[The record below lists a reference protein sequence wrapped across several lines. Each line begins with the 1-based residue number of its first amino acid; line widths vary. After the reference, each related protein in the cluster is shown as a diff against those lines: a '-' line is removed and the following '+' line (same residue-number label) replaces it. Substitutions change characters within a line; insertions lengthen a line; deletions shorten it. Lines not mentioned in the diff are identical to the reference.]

1 MKKVLRIFSA
11 IMVVVVVLT
20 TFTSCATSLGQ
31 VQPATAAIDDKNVL
45 KLPVCNTDSLN
56 PYEATTEYNLALSTL
71 LFEGLVKISEDFQA
85 VNVLAKSVTVKD
97 KTVTVE
103 VNTACTFSDAS
114 YVTVADVEYSYN
126 LAKSSANFKKQL
138 ENFKEISVSGNSIT
152 FTLKNNDKF
161 AALCLDFPIIKKQ
174 ADDYE
179 GFLIGSGKY
188 KMENNQTLVMNER
201 WNNASLP
208 RVKRI
213 RLVNMLDTVSGP
225 ESVETG
231 NISCYFQDMGNG
243 NYIRKNVKTH
253 ETLMTNI
260 VFLGMNSQNEHLAKN
275 EVRQA
280 ISLLIPRETIAEKS
294 YLGYAKVA
302 TTPFIPTWHE
312 LTKIK
317 TDISSESLNEA
328 KELLAS
334 AGYSKGDDP
343 LASVMRLR
351 LLVNADNPFKVSA
364 AENIASALGSMGI
377 TVVVEKVSFEY
388 LMQRLERGEYEL
400 YIGETKLSKN
410 MNLSP
415 FFSSQGGA
423 SYGIDTNSKIVSTYE
438 DFLGGKISTQRFVDY
453 FNVAVPFA
461 PICFR
466 CGIEMYTN
474 ELYVTGYGTPT
485 DRFENI
491 YSWYY

>member
-1 MKKVLRIFSA
+1 MKKAVRLISCFMVIVLILSS
-11 IMVVVVVLT
+11 
-20 TFTSCATSLGQ
+20 FTACSTSLGQ
-31 VQPATAAIDDKNVL
+31 VKTATAAIDDKNVL

-56 PYEATTEYNLALSTL
+56 PYEATTEYNQALSTL
-71 LFEGLVKISEDFQA
+71 LFEGLVKINGNFEP
-85 VNVLAKSVTVKD
+85 VNVLAKSVSVKD

-103 VNTACTFSDAS
+103 VNTACCFSDAS
-114 YVTVADVEYSYN
+114 YVTADDVEYSYN
-126 LAKSSANFKKQL
+126 LAKRSDNFKKQL
-138 ENFKEISVSGNSIT
+138 ENFSEISVAGNTVT
-152 FTLKNNDKF
+152 FTLKSSDRF

-174 ADDYE
+174 ADDYK

-188 KMENNQTLVMNER
+188 KMENNDTLVMNER
-201 WNNASLP
+201 WNNSSLP
-208 RVKRI
+208 RVRKI

-231 NISCYFQDMGNG
+231 NISFYFQDMGSG
-243 NYIRKNVKTH
+243 NYIRKNVKTK
-253 ETLMTNI
+253 ESLMTNI
-260 VFLGMNSQNEHLAKN
+260 VFLGMNSQNEHLSKN

-280 ISLLIPRETIAEKS
+280 ISLIVPRDIIKEKS
-294 YLGYAKVA
+294 YLGFAEVA

-312 LTKIK
+312 LKKIK
-317 TDISSESLNEA
+317 TDSSAEALNEA
-328 KELLAS
+328 KELLET

-343 LASVMRLR
+343 MASVMRLR
-351 LLVNADNPFKVSA
+351 LLVNGDNPFKVSA
-364 AENIASALGSMGI
+364 AENIANALGSMGI
-377 TVVVEKVSFEY
+377 TVVIEKVTFEY
-388 LMQRLERGEYEL
+388 MMQRLQRGEYEL

-423 SYGIDTNSKIVSTYE
+423 SYGIDNDSKIVSTYE
-438 DFLGGKISTQRFVDY
+438 KFLSGEVSTQRFVDY
-453 FNVAVPFA
+453 FNVAAPFA

-474 ELYVTGYGTPT
+474 ELYVDGYGTPT

>member
-1 MKKVLRIFSA
+1 MKKAVRFISFVMVLLVILAS
-11 IMVVVVVLT
+11 
-20 TFTSCATSLGQ
+20 FTSCSTSLGQ
-31 VQPATAAIDDKNVL
+31 VKSATVAIDDKNVL

-71 LFEGLVKISEDFQA
+71 LFEGLVKISEDFKP
-85 VNVLAKSVTVKD
+85 VNVLAKSVNVKD

-103 VNTACTFSDAS
+103 VNTACCFSDAS
-114 YVTVADVEYSYN
+114 YVTAGDVEYSYN
-126 LAKSSANFKKQL
+126 LAKNSDNFKKQL
-138 ENFKEISVSGNSIT
+138 ENFKEISVAGNTIT
-152 FTLKNNDKF
+152 FTLKNSDRF

-174 ADDYE
+174 DTDYK

-188 KMENNQTLVMNER
+188 KMENNETLVMNER
-201 WNNASLP
+201 WNNSSLP
-208 RVKRI
+208 CVRRI

-231 NISCYFQDMGNG
+231 NISFYFQDMANG

-253 ETLMTNI
+253 ESLMTNI

-280 ISLLIPRETIAEKS
+280 ISLLVPRDTIAEKS
-294 YLGYAKVA
+294 YLGYAKTA
-302 TTPFIPTWHE
+302 TSPFIPTWHE
-312 LTKIK
+312 IVGIK
-317 TDISSESLNEA
+317 TDNSNEALNEA
-328 KELLAS
+328 KELLES

-343 LASVMRLR
+343 MASVMRLR
-351 LLVNADNPFKVSA
+351 LLVNGDNPFKVSA
-364 AENIASALGSMGI
+364 AENIANALGSMGI
-377 TVVVEKVSFEY
+377 TVVIEKVTFEY

-423 SYGIDTNSKIVSTYE
+423 SYGIDTGSKIISTYE
-438 DFLGGKISTQRFVDY
+438 DFLSGKVTTQRFVDY

-474 ELYVTGYGTPT
+474 ELFVTEYGTPT